1 MRWGAPRPLPEASGR
16 SHTHGSASIWN
27 PSAQGEAGRPRAY
40 AVSRYGP
47 ERLRRKVDVDFELDD
62 VTAPYSARGWD
73 IIFRIQ
79 HLGCR
84 TVDSG
89 ARIVYELAAAM
100 VIPDLRYEM
109 SLDATPVYTLT
120 RWSPPADRDLASVI
134 TYETSCG
141 LSVQILFTG

>member
-1 MRWGAPRPLPEASGR
+1 M
-16 SHTHGSASIWN
+16 
-27 PSAQGEAGRPRAY
+27 
-40 AVSRYGP
+40 
-47 ERLRRKVDVDFELDD
+47 DFELDD
-62 VTAPYSARGWD
+62 VTAPYSAMGWD

-84 TVDSG
+84 TVDPG
-89 ARIVYELAAAM
+89 ARIAYELAAAM

-109 SLDATPVYTLT
+109 SLDATPSYTLT
-120 RWSPPADRDLASVI
+120 RWSPPTDRDLASVI